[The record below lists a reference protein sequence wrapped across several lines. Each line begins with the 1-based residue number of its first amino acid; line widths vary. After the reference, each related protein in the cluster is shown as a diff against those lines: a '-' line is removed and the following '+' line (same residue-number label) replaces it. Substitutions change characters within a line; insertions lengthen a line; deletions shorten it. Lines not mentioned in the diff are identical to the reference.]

1 VQQSHED
8 AGGVRADPVNLLTR
22 LLGHMTHDLLTDAG
36 LDQLW
41 LLPPQQERQVH
52 QTGHGGLTDP
62 CAHVPTAVGG
72 VVVQT
77 AQQGAVNLG
86 DVLFTHNLVW
96 GPSCSHA
103 NRLANPEIIKNA

>member
-1 VQQSHED
+1 MSQAQGCSAVPRTQAQ
-8 AGGVRADPVNLLTR
+8 GGQRTSRTVSKR
-22 LLGHMTHDLLTDAG
+22 
-36 LDQLW
+36 
-41 LLPPQQERQVH
+41 PPA
-52 QTGHGGLTDP
+52 TLP